1 MAITHPRIRQ
11 ISHKI
16 RPAKLRQRTI
26 LGDFVTM
33 AAIQYQTSPA
43 HKRLLKQSRYT
54 RSNLSLRPRAIAAS
68 TLKYK
73 GHGMIELQIDDQIL
87 SAKPTET
94 LLQTALAAGI
104 AIPSLC
110 EQSPASRQL
119 ALEPHSD
126 KQACNLCLVQIE
138 NADASLRCVRACET
152 QAEAGMRVITQSE
165 FLTKKRQ
172 QALSNILS
180 DHFAD
185 CEAPCQQACPAG
197 VDVQSYLFHIAQ
209 GNHSEA
215 VKVIKQTLPL
225 PLSIGRV
232 CPAFCETE
240 CRRGLV
246 DEPIAIRQLK
256 RHAADL
262 DLAEGENGG
271 TSYMPPR
278 LADTGKKIA
287 IIGAGPAG
295 LSAGYYLSNQGHH
308 VEIFEAM
315 PQAGGWLRY
324 GIPEYRLPK
333 AILDKEIDLLSRNGL
348 ILHTNTR
355 LGHEIQLN
363 QLVDNF
369 DAVCL
374 AIGAQK
380 AVPMDYPGSTL
391 DGCYLGVDFLKDHCL
406 DKKLKLGKT
415 VAVIGGGN
423 TAIDCARTA
432 VREGADVTLIYRR
445 TRAEM
450 PAEAYEVH
458 EAEVEGVKFHFLTN
472 PIENHSDANGRVQS
486 VTFSKMALG
495 EADAS
500 GRRAPVDTG
509 ETFTQAFDTVIAAV
523 SQAPD
528 MEFLQAPQSQL
539 SQGTLALSRWNTF
552 IGCEHTMSSGV
563 EKLFVLGDAR
573 RGPATA
579 VAAVG
584 DGRKAAEAIDKMLKI
599 GLSCDLHAHEFNSV
613 KTIPSALKQA
623 EAKSAT
629 STTLYP
635 NIKPQPRLKMPE
647 LTAVQRLLNY
657 GEVELG
663 FAPDAAMQEAARCLE
678 CACQANTDCK
688 LRDYATDYRIDSK
701 SLNTENARHFIVDKS
716 SPFIQFDANR
726 CISCGKCVEV
736 CQQQSGHCAI
746 QFDHHSY
753 QAIPREL
760 AATPE
765 RTAPRVG
772 FSASMADSQC
782 VQCGNCVQVCPTGAL
797 VDARDKRQGD
807 ITPLK
812 TASTICTYCGVGCR
826 LDLKIDEA
834 SNRIRHIEGNKDS
847 VVNQGM
853 LCVKGRFGFDFIN
866 SEKRLTTP
874 LIRKNGQLTPS
885 SWSETIAYVAEHLQQ
900 IKLQHGS
907 NALAS
912 LASAKATNEE
922 NFILQKFVR
931 SVLGTNNIDH
941 CARLCHSSTV
951 TGLQQSIGSG
961 AMTNDIPSIK
971 DSEVIFILGSDTSSA
986 HPIIASKIKQAVS
999 LHGAR
1004 LIVADP
1010 KRVAIADSAELYVA
1024 HRPGT
1029 DVMLLN
1035 AIMAEIIRND
1045 WQDKTYIAE
1054 RTEGV
1059 EALYAELAKEDYR
1072 LESAALI
1079 TGVKAEDIAQ
1089 LARTIGTA
1097 NKTAIY
1103 YAMGITQHTTGHDN
1117 VTAIANL
1124 QLLCGNIGMAGA
1136 GINPL
1141 RGQSNVQGACDM
1153 GALPNYFTGY
1163 QKVTDIDARK
1173 RFETHW
1179 QTPLSGDVGITATH
1193 MMHEISKGKIKALYV
1208 MGENPVLS
1216 DPDQAHVLRA
1226 LSQIDF
1232 LVVQDLF
1239 LTETAELAH
1248 VVLPAAAFV
1257 EKRGH
1262 FTNTERR
1269 VQRLEQALQPPGE
1282 ALADWKIIQA
1292 IANAMGADWNYPSE
1306 EAIWQEIN
1314 LLTPQYRGIS
1324 WQRLSADDKGQLPQ
1338 GIQWPCPDETHPGT
1352 PIMHQSQFTR
1362 GLGLF
1367 TPVAYRMPAEMPC
1380 SDYPLTLSTGRLLE
1394 QFHTGTLTR
1403 KTPGLELLGSPKVM
1417 ISVYD
1422 AEQLGINNGDKIKLS
1437 TRRGEI
1443 EIDAFVTK
1451 RAQVGVLF
1459 LPFHFVEAAAN
1470 KLTINALDPV
1480 ANIPEFK
1487 VCAVKA
1493 EKVTRAC

>member
-1 MAITHPRIRQ
+1 
-11 ISHKI
+11 
-16 RPAKLRQRTI
+16 
-26 LGDFVTM
+26 
-33 AAIQYQTSPA
+33 
-43 HKRLLKQSRYT
+43 
-54 RSNLSLRPRAIAAS
+54 
-68 TLKYK
+68 
-73 GHGMIELQIDDQIL
+73 MIELQIDDQVL
-87 SAKPTET
+87 LVNPNNT
-94 LLQTALAAGI
+94 LLQAAHNAGI
-104 AIPSLC
+104 TIPSLC
-110 EQSPASRQL
+110 DQNAASQQL
-119 ALEPHSD
+119 VTDKHNQKHDD
-126 KQACNLCLVQIE
+126 KQSCNLCVVQIE

-152 QAEAGMRVITQSE
+152 PVEMGMRVITQSAY
-165 FLTKKRQ
+165 LSKKRK
-172 QALSNILS
+172 QALNNILS

-197 VDVQSYLFHIAQ
+197 VDVQSYLYHIAQ
-209 GNHSEA
+209 GNHTQA
-215 VKVIKQTLPL
+215 IKVIKQTLPL

-232 CPAFCETE
+232 CPAFCEAE
-240 CRRGLV
+240 CRRGSV

-271 TSYMPPR
+271 MSYVPER
-278 LADTGKKIA
+278 QAETGKRVA

-295 LSAGYYLSNQGHH
+295 LSAGYYLSNQGHS

-333 AILDKEIDLLSRNGL
+333 AILDKEIDLLCRNGL
-348 ILHTNTR
+348 MIHTQTR
-355 LGHEIQLN
+355 LGHEVHLTQLAK
-363 QLVDNF
+363 DF
-369 DAVCL
+369 DAICL

-391 DGCYLGVDFLKDHCL
+391 KGCYLGVDYLKDHCL
-406 DKKLKLGKT
+406 EKSLPLGKK

-432 VREGADVTLIYRR
+432 VREGCDVTLIYRR

-472 PIENHSDANGRVQS
+472 PIENHSDADGHVCA
-486 VTFSKMALG
+486 VTFAKMALG

-500 GRRAPVDTG
+500 GRRAPINTG
-509 ETFTQAFDTVIAAV
+509 ETFTQDFDTVIAAV
-523 SQAPD
+523 SQTPD
-528 MEFLQAPQSQL
+528 MSFLQDPASHL
-539 SQGTLALSRWNTF
+539 SQGEIALSRWNTF
-552 IGCEHTMSSGV
+552 IGCEHTMSAGI
-563 EKLFVLGDAR
+563 EKLFVIGDSR

-579 VAAVG
+579 VAAIG
-584 DGRKAAEAIDKMLKI
+584 DGHKAAQAIDKMLKQ
-599 GLSCDLHAHEFNSV
+599 GLSCELYSGEFSSSKAVSHNS
-613 KTIPSALKQA
+613 KQDQIA
-623 EAKSAT
+623 QD
-629 STTLYP
+629 LYP
-635 NIKPQPRLKMPE
+635 NIQRQARLKMPE

-657 GEVELG
+657 SEVELG

-678 CACQANTDCK
+678 CACQANTNCK
-688 LRDYATDYRIDSK
+688 LRDYATDYKVESK
-701 SLNTENARHFIVDKS
+701 QLNTDFARQFVVDKS

-726 CISCGKCVEV
+726 CISCGKCVDA
-736 CQQQSGHCAI
+736 CNQQSGHCVI
-746 QFDHHSY
+746 QFAYDSY
-753 QAIPREL
+753 QALPQTEDL
-760 AATPE
+760 TQE
-765 RTAPRVG
+765 RRAPRVG

-807 ITPLK
+807 KTSLK

-826 LDLKIDEA
+826 LDLKIDE
-834 SNRIRHIEGNKDS
+834 NTHRIRHIEGNKDS

-853 LCVKGRFGFDFIN
+853 LCVKGRFGFDFIH

-874 LIRKNGQLTPS
+874 LIRKNGQLQPC
-885 SWSETIAYVAEHLQQ
+885 SWQEAIDYIAKKLTDIKQQ
-900 IKLQHGS
+900 YGS

-912 LASAKATNEE
+912 LASAKATNED
-922 NFILQKFVR
+922 NFVLQKFVR

-961 AMTNDIPSIK
+961 AMTNDIPSIQ
-971 DSEVIFILGSDTSSA
+971 DSDVIFILGSDTTSA
-986 HPIIASKIKQAVS
+986 HPIIASKIKQAVT

-1010 KRVAIADSAELYVA
+1010 KRVAIADNAELYVA
-1024 HRPGT
+1024 QRPGT

-1035 AIMAEIIRND
+1035 AIMAEIIRNE
-1045 WQDKTYIAE
+1045 WHDKTYIAE

-1059 EALYAELAKEDYR
+1059 DALYAELAKDDYS
-1072 LESAALI
+1072 LENAALI
-1079 TGVKAEDIAQ
+1079 TGVNASEIAQ
-1089 LARTIGTA
+1089 LARIIGTA
-1097 NKTAIY
+1097 EKTAIY

-1117 VTAIANL
+1117 VTAISNL
-1124 QLLCGNIGMAGA
+1124 QLLCGNIGIKGA

-1163 QKVTDIDARK
+1163 QKVTDIHAK
-1173 RFETHW
+1173 MRFEAYW
-1179 QTPLSGDVGITATH
+1179 QTPLSGEIGVTATH
-1193 MMHEISKGKIKALYV
+1193 MMHDISKGKIKALYV

-1226 LSQIDF
+1226 LNQIDF
-1232 LVVQDLF
+1232 LVVQDIF

-1248 VVLPAAAFV
+1248 VVLPAASFV

-1269 VQRLEQALQPPGE
+1269 VQRLEQAMPAPGV
-1282 ALADWKIIQA
+1282 ALPDWQIVQK
-1292 IANAMGADWNYPSE
+1292 IANAMGANWNYIHE
-1306 EAIWQEIN
+1306 EDIWHEIN
-1314 LLTPQYRGIS
+1314 ELTPQYRGIR
-1324 WQRLSADDKGQLPQ
+1324 WQRLSQQDNGDFPQ
-1338 GIQWPCPDETHPGT
+1338 GIQWPCPDEDHPGT
-1352 PIMHQSQFTR
+1352 PIMHQNQFTR
-1362 GLGLF
+1362 GLGKF
-1367 TPVAYRMPAEMPC
+1367 TPVSYRLPAEMPC
-1380 SDYPLTLSTGRLLE
+1380 SEYPLTLSTGRLLE

-1403 KTPGLELLGSPKVM
+1403 KTPGLDLLGSPKVM

-1422 AEQLGINNGDKIKLS
+1422 AERLGISNGDKIKLT

-1451 RAQVGVLF
+1451 RAQAGVLF

-1480 ANIPEFK
+1480 AYIPEYK

-1493 EKVTRAC
+1493 EKVTSCG

>member
-1 MAITHPRIRQ
+1 
-11 ISHKI
+11 
-16 RPAKLRQRTI
+16 
-26 LGDFVTM
+26 
-33 AAIQYQTSPA
+33 
-43 HKRLLKQSRYT
+43 
-54 RSNLSLRPRAIAAS
+54 
-68 TLKYK
+68 
-73 GHGMIELQIDDQIL
+73 MIELKIDNHSVTAEPNDN
-87 SAKPTET
+87 
-94 LLQTALAAGI
+94 LLQAARKAGI

-110 EQSPASRQL
+110 DPTDATRQL
-119 ALEPHSD
+119 GTAPNAD
-126 KQACNLCLVQIE
+126 KQDCNLCLVQIE
-138 NADASLRCVRACET
+138 NTDASLRCVKACET
-152 QAEAGMRVITQSE
+152 PAEAGLKVITQSAY
-165 FLTKKRQ
+165 LTKQRQ
-172 QALSNILS
+172 AALSTILS

-197 VDVQSYLFHIAQ
+197 VDVQSYLYHIAQ
-209 GNHSEA
+209 GDHTQA
-215 VKVIKQTLPL
+215 IKVIKDTLPL

-232 CPAFCETE
+232 CPAFCESE

-246 DEPIAIRQLK
+246 DDPIAIRQLK

-262 DLAEGENGG
+262 DLADDEQGN
-271 TSYMPPR
+271 SYQPPR

-295 LSAGYYLSNQGHH
+295 LSAGYYLSNQGHN

-315 PQAGGWLRY
+315 PKAGGWLRY

-333 AILDKEIDLLSRNGL
+333 AILDKEIELLCRNGL
-348 ILHTNTR
+348 TIHTDTR
-355 LGHEIQLN
+355 LGHEIHLA
-363 QLVDNF
+363 QLVADF
-369 DAVCL
+369 DVVCL

-380 AVPMDYPGSTL
+380 AVPMNYKGSAL
-391 DGCYLGVDFLKDHCL
+391 AGCYLGVDFLKDHCL
-406 DKKLKLGKT
+406 DKQLKLGKK

-432 VREGADVTLIYRR
+432 VREGCDVTLIYRR

-472 PIENHSDANGRVQS
+472 PIENHSDDNGRVQS
-486 VTFSKMALG
+486 VTFSKMTLG
-495 EADAS
+495 EADTS

-509 ETFTQAFDTVIAAV
+509 ETFTEAFDTVIAAV

-528 MEFLQAPQSQL
+528 LSFMQDPMGQL
-539 SQGTLALSRWNTF
+539 SQGELALSRWNTL
-552 IGCEHTMSSGV
+552 IGCEQTMSSGV
-563 EKLFVLGDAR
+563 EKLFVMGDAR

-579 VAAVG
+579 VAPIG
-584 DGRKAAEAIDKMLKI
+584 DGRKAAIAIDKMLKI
-599 GLSCDLHAHEFNSV
+599 GLSCDLHAHAFNSV
-613 KTIPSALKQA
+613 KTIPSALIPSALKQT
-623 EAKSAT
+623 ET
-629 STTLYP
+629 SSKAGSTLYP
-635 NIKPQPRLKMPE
+635 HTPRQLRLKMPE
-647 LTAVQRLLNY
+647 LTALQRLLNY
-657 GEVELG
+657 SEVELG
-663 FAPDAAMQEAARCLE
+663 FPADAAMQEAARCLE

-688 LRDYATDYRIDSK
+688 LRDYATDYGVEAK
-701 SLNTENARHFIVDKS
+701 SLATENARHFSVDKS
-716 SPFIQFDANR
+716 APFIQFDANR
-726 CISCGKCVEV
+726 CISCGKCVDV

-746 QFDHHSY
+746 QFSQDSY
-753 QAIPREL
+753 QALPQEM
-760 AATPE
+760 TQHME
-765 RTAPRVG
+765 RRAPRVG
-772 FSASMADSQC
+772 FSASMADSHC

-807 ITPLK
+807 CTELK

-826 LDLKIDEA
+826 LDLKIDPNA
-834 SNRIRHIEGNKDS
+834 NRIRHIEGNKDS

-853 LCVKGRFGFDFIN
+853 LCVKGRFGFDFIH
-866 SEKRLTTP
+866 SDKRLTTP
-874 LIRKNGQLTPS
+874 LIRKNGELQPS
-885 SWSETIAYVAEHLQQ
+885 SWPEAIAYVAKRLTE
-900 IKLQHGS
+900 IKQKDGS

-912 LASAKATNEE
+912 LASAKATNED
-922 NFILQKFVR
+922 NFVLQKFVR

-971 DSEVIFILGSDTSSA
+971 DSDVIFILGSDTTCA
-986 HPIIASKIKQAVS
+986 HPIIASKIQQAVMQ
-999 LHGAR
+999 HGAR
-1004 LIVADP
+1004 LLVADP
-1010 KRVAIADSAELYVA
+1010 KRVGIAEKAELYVA

-1035 AIMAEIIRND
+1035 AIMAEIIRHD
-1045 WQDKTYIAE
+1045 WQDKAYIAE
-1054 RTEGV
+1054 RTEGI
-1059 EALYAELAKEDYR
+1059 EALYAELAKDDYS
-1072 LESAALI
+1072 LENAALI
-1079 TGVKAEDIAQ
+1079 TGVKAEDIAR

-1097 NKTAIY
+1097 EKTAVY

-1117 VTAIANL
+1117 VTAISNL
-1124 QLLCGNIGMAGA
+1124 QLLCGNIGVSGA

-1163 QKVTDIDARK
+1163 QKVTDLHARM
-1173 RFETHW
+1173 RFENHW
-1179 QTPLSGDVGITATH
+1179 QTRLSGEIGVTATH
-1193 MMHEISKGKIKALYV
+1193 MMHDIAKGKIKALYV

-1216 DPDQAHVLRA
+1216 DPDQAHVLNA
-1226 LSQIDF
+1226 LSQIEF
-1232 LVVQDLF
+1232 LVVQDIF

-1269 VQRLEQALQPPGE
+1269 VQRLEQALASPGE
-1282 ALADWKIIQA
+1282 ALPDWQIVQA
-1292 IANAMGADWNYPSE
+1292 VANAMGANWDYTNE
-1306 EAIWQEIN
+1306 EAIWREIN
-1314 LLTPQYRGIS
+1314 ELTPQYRGIR
-1324 WQRLSADDKGQLPQ
+1324 WDRLSANAEGQISQ

-1367 TPVAYRMPAEMPC
+1367 TPVSYRLPAEMPC
-1380 SDYPLTLSTGRLLE
+1380 NEYPLTLSTGRLLE

-1403 KTPGLELLGSPKVM
+1403 KTPGLDLLGAPKVM

-1422 AEQLGINNGDKIKLS
+1422 AEQLGINNGDKLRLT

-1451 RAQVGVLF
+1451 RAQAGVLF

-1480 ANIPEFK
+1480 AYIPEYK
-1487 VCAVKA
+1487 VCAVRA
-1493 EKVTRAC
+1493 EKVTARVSEPA